1 MSRLDG
7 IAAELGITRD
17 RARKYTRAIRG
28 HFQAAPSYAVILD
41 VVRHHPSRR
50 PSVEQVVVAI
60 KKRQARL
67 DRNSSG
73 RSRAARSIK
82 WEGRKRRDGSLRQ
95 DGGRRSDG
103 RRENRSHRRKRP
115 G

>member
-7 IAAELGITRD
+7 IAAELGMTRD

-50 PSVEQVVVAI
+50 PSVEQIVVAI

-73 RSRAARSIK
+73 RSRASRSMK
-82 WEGRKRRDGSLRQ
+82 WEGRKRQSGR
-95 DGGRRSDG
+95 RRSDG
-103 RRENRSHRRKRP
+103 RRENRSHRRKRL